1 MEVESPHPLPRA
13 LRVLANDA
21 VVTRNGPHPPAT
33 LEPSPPG
40 ASLLNRAGRATPRA
54 TSSGHERYLADSHGH
69 FKRAVIPGTAADLD
83 YLSRPKLHGM
93 QALV

>member
-1 MEVESPHPLPRA
+1 M
-13 LRVLANDA
+13 
-21 VVTRNGPHPPAT
+21 
-33 LEPSPPG
+33 
-40 ASLLNRAGRATPRA
+40 
-54 TSSGHERYLADSHGH
+54 ADSHGH